1 MPDMMTQAPTLSVS
15 ARPASVLPGVDP
27 AMPLPFEHVLAPL
40 VGRTVDALLAT
51 LGQVHPAFAERLS
64 PAVTGMIERTLL
76 HRLVSCSVPM
86 LLGAFND
93 CRPPG
98 FTLLS
103 RFLDGEVRAAN
114 PEEGASRIRY
124 DGFVADML
132 AGGFERLRLSH
143 PVFAH
148 VLDTETRH
156 FHDHLVEAAG
166 RLLSDL
172 PAIVLMLGGEGDPGA
187 IRSLHLTLSDPHR
200 NGRAVMIFAFESGLS
215 IVYKPR
221 DLELDAAFHAFWQR
235 CEPSATRPAFLLCGD
250 YGWMEAVAPV
260 APATPAEQQQLDI
273 ASGRLLA
280 VLYLLGATDCHFE
293 NFIVR
298 GGELVMIDAETAL
311 HPALSGTP
319 VDRAHLGDPWD
330 WDSVMRPGLLPYWIH
345 APEGDGA
352 CDVSALGWRG
362 AVRGNFA
369 RQRWRALNTD
379 AMTLA
384 SEPVT
389 PDAEIS
395 DSPEIDLDAL
405 SEGFAAMY
413 RRLVERRDALRQS
426 AELRALGTA
435 RARFVLRGTMQY
447 GTMLQKSLVP
457 HCLESFAAYRAHFE
471 QLPVL
476 VDAADPHWMRLRDAE
491 IAALERR
498 DIPYFTVD
506 TSGVTVTACDGTTVD
521 APGLRCAYP
530 DMLERFDRL
539 GAPDL
544 ARQITLI
551 GASVA
556 AARTRRGT
564 VDGDR
569 APVPIPGPGDRSDE
583 LMRAALDIAD
593 RIVAS
598 AHGLDQGRAQ
608 WIGLHYYKAADC
620 YAPQR
625 LGHGLYEGNAGIA
638 LFLAAGAALGGRDD
652 LRNAA
657 HAALAPIRTFD
668 LRASDAG
675 TGRITGIGAG
685 AGLGALVYALTR
697 CADLLGDD
705 ALLSDAT
712 RIAGDIDD
720 AAIAADT
727 HADILYGTA
736 GAIVS
741 LLALHQ
747 RTGASD
753 LIDRAAAAGRRLTQQ
768 WTEVARAPGMSHGAA
783 GFALALAR
791 LSHATGDAAFGRTA
805 GEAIAFERSLFDVAA
820 GNWPDLRFPPEPETG
835 RPPCSMM
842 WCHGAPGIGVSR
854 LAMLDLHVDQQVLE
868 EVETAIAATLGNGI
882 GPIDHLCCGNFGRLD
897 FLSEAGQVLDRPL
910 LHAQAIAMAQVRL
923 EHQRETGSFALD
935 VNDGPDHLKPGLFS
949 GLAGV
954 GYTLLRL
961 AAPGRLPT
969 VLTWN

>member
-1 MPDMMTQAPTLSVS
+1 MMTQAPILSAS
-15 ARPASVLPGVDP
+15 TRPASILPGVDP
-27 AMPLPFEHVLAPL
+27 AMPLPFEQVLAPL

-51 LGQVHPAFAERLS
+51 LGQAHPAFAERLA
-64 PAVTGMIERTLL
+64 PAAIGMIERSLL

-114 PEEGASRIRY
+114 PEEGASRVRY

-148 VLDTETRH
+148 VLDTETGH

-166 RLLSDL
+166 RLFADL
-172 PAIVLMLGGEGDPGA
+172 PAIVRILGGEGDPGA

-200 NGRAVMIFAFESGLS
+200 HGRSVMIFAFESGLS

-221 DLELDAAFHAFWQR
+221 DLALDAAFHAFWQR
-235 CEPSATRPAFLLCGD
+235 CEPSATRPAFLLRGD
-250 YGWMEAVAPV
+250 YGWMQAIEPV
-260 APATPAEQQQLDI
+260 APATPAEQRELDT

-311 HPALSGTP
+311 HPALSGQP
-319 VDRAHLGDPWD
+319 VDRAHLGDPWE
-330 WDSVMRPGLLPYWIH
+330 WDSVVRPGLLPYWIH

-384 SEPVT
+384 SEPVM
-389 PDAEIS
+389 PDAEAS
-395 DSPEIDLDAL
+395 DSPAIDLDAL
-405 SEGFAAMY
+405 SDGFAAMY
-413 RRLVERRDALRQS
+413 RNLVERRGALKES
-426 AELRALGTA
+426 DELRALGAA

-476 VDAADPHWMRLRDAE
+476 VDATDPHWARLREAE

-498 DIPYFTVD
+498 DIPYFAVD
-506 TSGVTVTACDGTTVD
+506 TSGVTVTACDGATVD
-521 APGLRCAYP
+521 ASGLRRAYP

-539 GAPDL
+539 GTPDL
-544 ARQITLI
+544 ARQIALI

-556 AARTRRGT
+556 ATQTRRGT

-569 APVPIPGPGDRSDE
+569 TLVPIPEPGDRSDE
-583 LMRAALDIAD
+583 LTQAALDIAD

-598 AHGLDQGRAQ
+598 AHGLDRGNAQ

-638 LFLAAGAALGGRDD
+638 LFLAAAAGLGRRDD
-652 LRNAA
+652 LRDAA
-657 HAALAPIRTFD
+657 HAALAPVRAFD
-668 LRASDAG
+668 PHGPDAAA
-675 TGRITGIGAG
+675 GRITGIGAG
-685 AGLGALVYALTR
+685 AGLGSLVYALTR

-705 ALLSDAT
+705 SLLDDAT
-712 RIAGDIDD
+712 RIAGAIDD

-741 LLALHQ
+741 LLTLHQ
-747 RTGASD
+747 RTGAPD
-753 LIDRAAAAGRRLTQQ
+753 LIDRAVAAGRRLTQQ
-768 WTEVARAPGMSHGAA
+768 WTEVSRAPGMSHGAA

-791 LSHATGDAAFGRTA
+791 LSHATGNAAFGRTA
-805 GEAIAFERSLFDVAA
+805 GEAIAFERSLFDTAA

-842 WCHGAPGIGVSR
+842 WCHGAPGIGVAR
-854 LAMLDLHVDQQVLE
+854 LAMLDLHADPQFLE
-868 EVETAIAATLGNGI
+868 EVDAAIAATLGNGV

-897 FLSEAGQVLDRPL
+897 FLAEAGRVLDRPML
-910 LHAQAIAMAQVRL
+910 QAQASAIALARL
-923 EHQRETGSFALD
+923 ARWRDTGSFALD
-935 VNDGPDHLKPGLFS
+935 VNDAPDALKPGLFS
-949 GLAGV
+949 GLAGI
-954 GYTLLRL
+954 GYSLLRL
-961 AAPGRLPT
+961 AVPGRLPT

>member
-1 MPDMMTQAPTLSVS
+1 MSVS
-15 ARPASVLPGVDP
+15 ARSAGVSPGVDP
-27 AMPLPFEHVLAPL
+27 ATPLPFEEVLAPL
-40 VGRTVDALLAT
+40 VGRTMDALLAA
-51 LGQVHPAFAERLS
+51 LGQTYPAFLARLS
-64 PAVTGMIERTLL
+64 PAATGMIERSLL

-86 LLGAFND
+86 LLGAFNQ

-114 PEEGASRIRY
+114 PDEGASRVRY

-132 AGGFERLRLSH
+132 AGGFERLRHSH

-148 VLDTETRH
+148 VLDTEVRH
-156 FHDHLVEAAG
+156 FHGHLVEAAG
-166 RLLSDL
+166 RLLADL
-172 PAIVLMLGGEGDPGA
+172 PAIGRTLGRQGDPGA
-187 IRSLHLTLSDPHR
+187 IRSLYLTLSDPHR
-200 NGRAVMIFAFESGLS
+200 HGRAVMIFAFQSGLS

-221 DLELDAAFHAFWQR
+221 DLTLDAAFHAFWQC
-235 CEPSATRPAFLLCGD
+235 CEPLAARPAFLPCGD
-250 YGWMEAVAPV
+250 YGWMEAVEPV
-260 APATPAEQQQLDI
+260 APATPGEQRQLDF

-311 HPALSGTP
+311 HPALSDRP
-319 VDRAHLGDPWD
+319 VDRAHLGDPWA

-345 APEGDGA
+345 APDGDGA
-352 CDVSALGWRG
+352 CDVSALGRRG

-369 RQRWRALNTD
+369 RQRWRAINTD

-384 SEPVT
+384 SEPAT
-389 PDAEIS
+389 LDAEAS
-395 DSPEIDLDAL
+395 ESREIDLNAL
-405 SEGFAAMY
+405 SDGFATMY
-413 RRLVERRDALRQS
+413 RSLVERRDALKES
-426 AELRALGTA
+426 AELRALGAA
-435 RARFVLRGTMQY
+435 RARFVVRGTMQY

-471 QLPVL
+471 QLPAL
-476 VDAADPHWMRLRDAE
+476 VNAADPHWAQLREAE

-498 DIPYFTVD
+498 DIPYFAVD
-506 TSGVTVTACDGTTVD
+506 TSGVTVTACDGATVD

-544 ARQITLI
+544 ARQVALI
-551 GASVA
+551 GASIA

-564 VDGDR
+564 TDGDR
-569 APVPIPGPGDRSDE
+569 VPVPVPGAGDPADA
-583 LMRAALDIAD
+583 LMQAALEIAD
-593 RIVAS
+593 RIAAT
-598 AHGLDQGRAQ
+598 AHGVDRGTAQ

-625 LGHGLYEGNAGIA
+625 LGHGFYEGNAGIA
-638 LFLAAGAALGGRDD
+638 LFLAAAAALGARDD
-652 LRNAA
+652 LRDAA

-668 LRASDAG
+668 LRAPDAAA
-675 TGRITGIGAG
+675 GRIIGIGAG
-685 AGLGALVYALTR
+685 DGLGSLVYALTR
-697 CADLLGDD
+697 CADLLGDES
-705 ALLSDAT
+705 LLANAA
-712 RIAGDIDD
+712 RIARDIDD
-720 AAIAADT
+720 AAIAADP

-741 LLALHQ
+741 LLALHR
-747 RTGASD
+747 RTGAPD
-753 LIDRAAAAGRRLTQQ
+753 LIDRATAAGRRLMQQ
-768 WTEVARAPGMSHGAA
+768 WAELPRTLGMSHGAA

-791 LSHATGDAAFGRTA
+791 LERATGDAAFGRTA
-805 GEAIAFERSLFDVAA
+805 GEAIAFERGLFDPAA

-835 RPPCSMM
+835 RLPCSVM
-842 WCHGAPGIGVSR
+842 WCHGAPGIGAAR
-854 LAMLDLHVDQQVLE
+854 LAMLDLYADPQVLE
-868 EVETAIAATLGNGI
+868 DVETAIAATLSNGV
-882 GPIDHLCCGNFGRLD
+882 GPIDHLCCGNFGRID
-897 FLSEAGQVLDRPL
+897 FLTEAGRVLDRPM
-910 LHAQAIAMAQVRL
+910 LHAQASAIALARL
-923 EHQRETGSFALD
+923 ARWRETGSFALD
-935 VNDGPDHLKPGLFS
+935 VNDAPDRLKPGLFS
-949 GLAGV
+949 GLAGI